1 MELLDSEERRA
12 VNVIWNAARDY
23 GFTPEFKAFDA
34 EGRAELYWNCII
46 GAVRRWFDWSQI
58 KDLLA
63 SFRDTPRQE
72 TYENLLWLGL
82 ENAAYL
88 RECGQRP
95 ALPSLRRE
103 YARRGVA
110 QARPQPNPTL
120 QNTLAE
126 AHFRR
131 VLGEDPALER
141 SERELL
147 DALEFGADAT
157 TEEIVSRTQAL
168 FRERLGFAPAE
179 EKPEETKKKSRLW
192 PVLALGRKRRGMRGG
207 LSAVRSFAF
216 GLGEHADEYGGAE
229 SAESRKT
236 FQMARFTDQTEESL
250 RSYIMRYFGTPLYD
264 DWKLREMEKS
274 LCCGNHRGCRLYF
287 TRGSYEGSEAV
298 KGYVAAQRK
307 AVVEQH
313 EKNQKF
319 YEAHL
324 ARNRNSINRLTN
336 RIRNSLL
343 THLEVSEVRA
353 GTGRL
358 EAGRIWRGLYLDDDR
373 IFRREL
379 RSDAGNLSVDI
390 LLDASTSQLHR
401 QETVATQ
408 GYIIAESLTRCG
420 LPVRVYSFCS
430 MSGYTVVN
438 LFRDYGEKDK
448 NGEIFRYFTTG
459 CNRDGLAVR
468 IAAQMLGKTAC
479 EHKLL
484 ILLSDAK
491 PNDVVKVDTGGA
503 YLQDYAEQMGVE
515 DTAAEVHRARLD
527 GISVV
532 CVFTGED
539 ADLPAAR
546 KIYGQDFSRIRSLEQ
561 FADTVG
567 ALIQSQIRNL

>member
-1 MELLDSEERRA
+1 MRPQTPRNFSKSPSPRRQAPFDRASDQRTPAALQRRDRAQRQRERA
-12 VNVIWNAARDY
+12 VGEKRRSGGGTQQTAQRTGDI
-23 GFTPEFKAFDA
+23 
-34 EGRAELYWNCII
+34 GR
-46 GAVRRWFDWSQI
+46 
-58 KDLLA
+58 
-63 SFRDTPRQE
+63 
-72 TYENLLWLGL
+72 
-82 ENAAYL
+82 
-88 RECGQRP
+88 
-95 ALPSLRRE
+95 
-103 YARRGVA
+103 
-110 QARPQPNPTL
+110 
-120 QNTLAE
+120 
-126 AHFRR
+126 
-131 VLGEDPALER
+131 
-141 SERELL
+141 
-147 DALEFGADAT
+147 
-157 TEEIVSRTQAL
+157 EEITQIDA
-168 FRERLGFAPAE
+168 
-179 EKPEETKKKSRLW
+179 
-192 PVLALGRKRRGMRGG
+192 
-207 LSAVRSFAF
+207 
-216 GLGEHADEYGGAE
+216 GEHHGG
-229 SAESRKT
+229 
-236 FQMARFTDQTEESL
+236 
-250 RSYIMRYFGTPLYD
+250 
-264 DWKLREMEKS
+264 
-274 LCCGNHRGCRLYF
+274 
-287 TRGSYEGSEAV
+287 GSGRVGAAGGVGDGGHQPGSEQ
-298 KGYVAAQRK
+298 G
-307 AVVEQH
+307 H